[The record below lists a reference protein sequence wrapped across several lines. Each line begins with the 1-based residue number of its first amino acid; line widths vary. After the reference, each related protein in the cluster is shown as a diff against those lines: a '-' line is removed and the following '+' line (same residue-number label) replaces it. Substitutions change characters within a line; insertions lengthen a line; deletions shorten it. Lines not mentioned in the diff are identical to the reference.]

1 MLLNNNTMPIRS
13 LLLCSLIVLAGC
25 GHEINCTNGYLHFR
39 LMNFTEAES
48 KTLIINKYEPE
59 SNFATIYSS
68 DTFTLD
74 SPGYYKLVGKLDSN
88 IRTNYIHYV
97 SLNDNTTDLVE
108 VVLPD
113 AGNKFRMSNIVIT
126 PRHETY
132 SSATTHC
139 FNTEIRYTINNI
151 PVSTKGSYEYMINLY
166 KY

>member
-1 MLLNNNTMPIRS
+1 
-13 LLLCSLIVLAGC
+13 
-25 GHEINCTNGYLHFR
+25 
-39 LMNFTEAES
+39 MNFTEAES
-48 KTLIINKYEPE
+48 KTLIINKYKPE

-74 SPGYYKLVGKLDSN
+74 SPGYYRLIGKLNSTKTN
-88 IRTNYIHYV
+88 IIHYIP
-97 SLNDNTTDLVE
+97 LNANTTDLLE

-113 AGNKFRMSNIVIT
+113 AGNQFRMGNIVIT

-151 PVSTKGSYEYMINLY
+151 PVSSKGSYEYIINLN